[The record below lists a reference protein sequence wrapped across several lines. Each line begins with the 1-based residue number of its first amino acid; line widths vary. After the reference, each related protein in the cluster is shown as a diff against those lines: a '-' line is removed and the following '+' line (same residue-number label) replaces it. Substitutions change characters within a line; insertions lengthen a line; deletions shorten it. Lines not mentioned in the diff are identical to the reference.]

1 MPNYQ
6 EVTAIIEVVKLP
18 PARQN
23 SPSPLGLPV
32 LESERYSGV
41 WIGEQMMDCYLLQ
54 SWLLRWGGG
63 LGVTGRG

>member
-6 EVTAIIEVVKLP
+6 EVTTIIEVVKLP

-41 WIGEQMMDCYLLQ
+41 WIGEQMMDCYCC
-54 SWLLRWGGG
+54 SHGY
-63 LGVTGRG
+63 